1 MTASYSNPVKAILV
15 ALAFQGYNSIFSHVP
30 FHFLRRLY
38 LTRVLRIRMG
48 QGASIA
54 MGCFVTG
61 RSIEIGARTV
71 VNRRCYLDGRGGLRI
86 GSNVSVSPECYLLS
100 LTHDVNSPAFS
111 ALPKTTILGDRVWL
125 GARAMVLPG
134 VEMGEGSVAGA
145 GSVVAK
151 SCGPYEIVAG
161 TPAKKIGER
170 SRDLRYELDYFP
182 LFDTD
187 ITI

>member
-1 MTASYSNPVKAILV
+1 MTASYSNPVKAVLV
-15 ALAFQGYNSIFSHVP
+15 ALAFQGYNSVFSHIP

-48 QGASIA
+48 AGATVG

-61 RSIEIGARTV
+61 RLIGIGARTV

-86 GSNVSVSPECYLLS
+86 GANVSISPECYLLS
-100 LTHDVNSPAFS
+100 LTHDVHSPGFGAV
-111 ALPKTTILGDRVWL
+111 AKPTVLGDRVWL

-145 GSVVAK
+145 GAVVAK
-151 SCGPYEIVAG
+151 SCGPFEIVAG

-170 SRDLRYELDYFP
+170 NRDLRYELDYSP

-187 ITI
+187 VQI